1 VDLLNTS
8 RIHDL
13 FVFIIFSGVDVG
25 FFHLAFRCYPSF

>member
-1 VDLLNTS
+1 VDLFGNS

-25 FFHLAFRCYPSF
+25 FFRLVFGHPSF